1 MMKSINLILA
11 SFTASG
17 LACQHDHHHYD
28 LFHGLQYK
36 LERRQEAAA
45 PLALD
50 ANEAIL
56 SNSFDNVSIESWSY
70 YYTHGL
76 HWAGTNKSMAQW
88 TVDRWNENGFQARLT
103 EYCIT
108 SHSWRTPHD

>member
-1 MMKSINLILA
+1 MKSIALILA
-11 SFTASG
+11 SFAASG
-17 LACQHDHHHYD
+17 LACQHDYNHYD
-28 LFHGLQYK
+28 SFQGLQHT
-36 LERRQEAAA
+36 LVRRQEATE

-56 SNSFDNVSIESWSY
+56 SGSFDNTSLESWSY

-88 TVDRWNENGFQARLT
+88 TVDRWNENGFHARLT
-103 EYCIT
+103 EYCIAY
-108 SHSWRTPHD
+108 PFNMGFK